1 MTHAHHATTSQPLAT
16 TSLKHAPTM
25 SSEDLNG
32 RSISAG
38 SAFRIQ
44 YSSGRLSSSW
54 RTVLAERPGVV
65 AETRFGK
72 AQDTAPG
79 WWMHHDGTL
88 KFFHDRRLI
97 VVIPVSALKACRYD
111 DCPQQLRD
119 TVAAAAGVD
128 RGASPARSGFRSRS
142 RCSRSRSRNRLGL
155 RSPVSLSR
163 KQPRM

>member
-1 MTHAHHATTSQPLAT
+1 MTHAQHATSSQPLAA

-25 SSEDLNG
+25 SSEDLND

-88 KFFHDRRLI
+88 KSFLDRRLI

-128 RGASPARSGFRSRS
+128 RGASPARARSG
-142 RCSRSRSRNRLGL
+142 SRSRSSSRS
-155 RSPVSLSR
+155 RSPVPLSR
-163 KQPRM
+163 NSPLF